1 MTSPD
6 QSEARWADWIEE
18 ACAALGL
25 DPDVVDVRSILA
37 MTKTIAHGFERP
49 MAPVGAYILGV
60 AVGHLQEQGRPVD
73 LEALRVSLEATL
85 PNGGSL

>member
-1 MTSPD
+1 MTEQNVED
-6 QSEARWADWIEE
+6 RWSDWVEE
-18 ACAALGL
+18 VCAALGL
-25 DPDVVDVRSILA
+25 DPEGVDVRGILA

-73 LEALRVSLEATL
+73 LDGLRQTIEATL
-85 PNGGSL
+85 PESRQE